1 MLLMDA
7 AMTIKP
13 STVGERIKA
22 ERKKLKLS
30 QEQFGKRLEKRVTG
44 ATVSDWERNITEPS
58 GNNLNN
64 ICKLTGVTADYILHG
79 SNSPHENVTSTPL
92 TGRRV
97 PVLNYVQAG
106 AWKEASDYRMYDGNI
121 EWIEADWDY
130 SDNTFGLVVVGD
142 SMAPDFLEGDV
153 LVIDPNVDPLPGDF
167 VVAKNG
173 QDEATF
179 KRYRP
184 KGFNDQGIEYFE
196 LVPSN
201 ENYPKMRSDKQEIRI
216 IGTMMEYRRKR
227 KKY

>member
-1 MLLMDA
+1 
-7 AMTIKP
+7 
-13 STVGERIKA
+13 
-22 ERKKLKLS
+22 
-30 QEQFGKRLEKRVTG
+30 
-44 ATVSDWERNITEPS
+44 
-58 GNNLNN
+58 
-64 ICKLTGVTADYILHG
+64 
-79 SNSPHENVTSTPL
+79 
-92 TGRRV
+92 
-97 PVLNYVQAG
+97 
-106 AWKEASDYRMYDGNI
+106 
-121 EWIEADWDY
+121 IEADWDY

-184 KGFNDQGIEYFE
+184 KGFNDQGVEYFE